1 MHEQRQP
8 LIIPCETQS
17 RELDAKLLLACF
29 AAERGFPV
37 IVGSKKEIYRRL
49 GALPRSIFLS
59 KSLTNRNR
67 RLYDVLGALGHRLV
81 CGDEEALIYF
91 SPESYLNSKVGE
103 EAFRKAEMLLA
114 WGPENAEIW
123 RSYRG
128 YHGAPIHATGNP
140 RVDLLRPE
148 LRTYF
153 DEEAQK
159 IRGRFGRFVLVNTNF
174 SRINHHYPRLSHQR
188 SILEDKNATEGRPW
202 ELAAGFAAHK
212 KALFESFLEMVKFLA
227 RSFPDVTIVVR
238 PHPSE
243 NHGPWREAGAGCRNL
258 HVVYEGN
265 AIPWLRAAEVMVH
278 NGCTTA
284 VETYLLGG
292 QAVAYQPITSD
303 LYDLSLANELS
314 VQTFDLET
322 LKTQIAAGLAGTLGL
337 DSARAAAQRK
347 LIERHVTALDG
358 PFASERIVDA
368 LEAFAAEDRDRPA
381 LARVLRARLRLA
393 LRSVRKRAEAYVP
406 ESRNNREYLRHMF
419 PGVTLPEVRERLA
432 RFQGILGRF
441 RGVDAR
447 QLYENIFEVAS
458 ASGSVVAERQSPA

>member
-1 MHEQRQP
+1 MREQRQP

-17 RELDAKLLLACF
+17 REFDAKLLLACF

-37 IVGSKKEIYRRL
+37 IVGSKKEIYLRI

-67 RLYDVLGALGHRLV
+67 RLYDLLGKLGHRVV

-114 WGPENAEIW
+114 WGPENEEVW
-123 RSYRG
+123 RNYRG
-128 YHGAPIHATGNP
+128 YHGVPIVATGNS

-148 LRTYF
+148 LRSYF
-153 DEEAQK
+153 DAEAKK
-159 IRGRFGRFVLVNTNF
+159 IRSRYGRFVLVNTNF
-174 SRINHHYPRLSHQR
+174 SRMNHHYPKLSHQR
-188 SILEDKNATEGRPW
+188 WILEQKNVAEGGPS
-202 ELAAGFAAHK
+202 EFAVGFAAHK
-212 KALFESFLEMVKFLA
+212 KALFESFLEMVGFLA
-227 RSFPDVTIVVR
+227 QSFRDVTVVVR

-243 NHGPWREAGAGCRNL
+243 NHGPWREAGGDCPNL
-258 HVVYEGN
+258 HVVHEGN
-265 AIPWLRAAEVMVH
+265 AIPWLRAAELMVH

-284 VETYLLGG
+284 VETYLMGG
-292 QAVAYQPITSD
+292 QAVAYQPVTSD

-314 VQTFDLET
+314 VQAFDLET
-322 LKTQIAAGLAGTLGL
+322 LKTRVAAGLAGTLGL
-337 DSARAAAQRK
+337 DSARAGAQRK

-358 PFASERIVDA
+358 PFASERIVDV
-368 LEAFAAEDRDRPA
+368 LEAFAAEAGPRRPA
-381 LARVLRARLRLA
+381 LGDVLHARLRLA
-393 LRSVRKRAEAYVP
+393 LRSARKRYEAYVP

-419 PGVTLPEVRERLA
+419 PGVSLPEVRERLT

-441 RGVDAR
+441 RNVGAR
-447 QLYENIFEVAS
+447 ELYENIFEVTSEA
-458 ASGSVVAERQSPA
+458 